1 LLLAYDGHVRYG
13 YDEEALEFA
22 ENTQVALTLGT
33 LKFSADLVMWT
44 EKVYKWDRDYLDMH
58 LEELR
63 EVVLGRGLPFEK
75 EVNYV
80 TVFGRKYGGFFH
92 AVTTSQPPTGSVS
105 MFARVGG
112 DTGIEPMFEVW
123 LKRRVRDFYTGEWKE
138 VELVTE
144 YLADKLEDK
153 EFRKRVERQL
163 AHEVKPLQQLEM
175 LARFQKFVHTGIS
188 KTINCPKE
196 TTVEEIKELIEKSM
210 QYRLKGF
217 TVFRDGCREDTVY
230 VKERREDKKDE
241 VREEKKE
248 LGSVREGYVYE
259 VKGTVKAYITTSFDE
274 EGNLREV
281 FVNVGKA
288 GTTLNSMFQAVGRII
303 SVGLRHDASL
313 AEKFIKTLKGIEMGE
328 FYGCG
333 ELRAKGLPDMIAKV
347 MEDAVTRKKGVSVG
361 GKEDSKKIRDLCPV
375 CGELAVVREG
385 NCMHCERC
393 GFSTC

>member
-1 LLLAYDGHVRYG
+1 
-13 YDEEALEFA
+13 
-22 ENTQVALTLGT
+22 
-33 LKFSADLVMWT
+33 
-44 EKVYKWDRDYLDMH
+44 VYKWDREYLEMH
-58 LEELR
+58 IDELR
-63 EVVLGRGLPFEK
+63 EVVFGRGLPFER

-80 TVFGRKYGGFFH
+80 TSMSGMYGGFFH

-112 DTGIEPMFEVW
+112 DTGIEPMFEVE
-123 LKRRVRDFYTGEWKE
+123 LTRRVRDFYTGEWKE
-138 VELVTE
+138 VRLMTE

-163 AHEVKPLQQLEM
+163 AHEIKPLQQLEM
-175 LARFQKFVHTGIS
+175 LARFQRFVHTGIS

-196 TTVEEIKELIEKSM
+196 TTVEEIKELIERSV

-230 VKERREDKKDE
+230 VKGDDKK
-241 VREEKKE
+241 EEGKVGVKGERE
-248 LGSVREGYVYE
+248 LGNVREGYVYE
-259 VKGTVKAYITTSFDE
+259 VEGTVKAYVTTSFDE
-274 EGNLREV
+274 EDNLREV

-303 SVGLRHDASL
+303 SVGLRHDARL

-328 FYGCG
+328 FYKCG

-347 MEDAVTRKKGVSVG
+347 MEDALKRRKGVVG
-361 GKEDSKKIRDLCPV
+361 SNDCERKVGDLCPQ
-375 CGELAVVREG
+375 CGELSVVREG
-385 NCMHCERC
+385 NCVVCEKC
-393 GFSTC
+393 CFTTC